1 MRDMNRRAVLA
12 GTAALPALAIIPA
25 TALGA
30 AADPIFAAIE
40 KHRQAEAAYIAA
52 CDVTVAA
59 SQAGYPTPSILEME
73 DNVNLLGDKSHIELA
88 KLAAMTPTTV
98 AGCAALLR
106 HVANH
111 VTAYEQGNIFED
123 FRDVEE
129 PAKTLLSRIAATLDR
144 AVQS

>member
-25 TALGA
+25 TVLGA

-73 DNVNLLGDKSHIELA
+73 DNVNLLQK
-88 KLAAMTPTTV
+88 P
-98 AGCAALLR
+98 
-106 HVANH
+106 
-111 VTAYEQGNIFED
+111 Y
-123 FRDVEE
+123 
-129 PAKTLLSRIAATLDR
+129 
-144 AVQS
+144 